1 MNRRS
6 GYKIMSKLITL
17 IKPLIHYIIFA
28 VVMGVLGFLCA
39 IFIPVFGVIGI
50 LTVLG
55 INFTFSIKTIFTVLI
70 LLAVFRGILRYGEQA
85 CNHYIAFRILAVI
98 RDKVFTVLRKLC
110 PAKLE
115 GEDKGNL
122 ISLITSDVELL
133 EVFYAHTISPILIA
147 LTVSIIMVLF
157 IGSFSPILGI
167 IAILAYFFVGVII
180 PVVNSKKIKNS
191 GLAYR
196 NKAGELN
203 SLFLDSLR
211 GLQELLQFS
220 FTEERKSEIAK
231 KTSESKALHKKLK
244 IGEISSRNFTEG
256 TVFVFNII
264 MIITASILYFNNKI
278 DFSEMVI
285 SITALVS
292 SYGPVIALSNLS
304 NNLAQT
310 LASGDRVISLLEEE
324 PVVAEIENGID
335 KNFDEIE
342 CKNLSFSYDSIKI
355 LDNISIKIEKN
366 KITGI
371 LGKSGCGKSTLLNL
385 LAGMLTPESG
395 TLLLN
400 GTPLTADSR
409 RHIGYMLQQDYLL
422 EWRSIWKNVLL
433 GLEIRHELTEE
444 SRAYA
449 KQLLKQYGLKKFSQ
463 SKPSQLSG
471 GMRQRAALV
480 RTLVLKPE
488 LLLLDEP
495 FSALDYQTRLSVS
508 NDIGSIIRK
517 EKKTAILVTHDLA
530 EAVSMADRVIIL
542 TARPGRIQ
550 RIVSVAFPTDL
561 TPMERRDHDDFKTYF
576 NLIWKELHHET
587 S

>member
-39 IFIPVFGVIGI
+39 IFIPVFGVIGV

-55 INFTFSIKTIFTVLI
+55 YNFTFSLKTIFTVLI
-70 LLAVFRGILRYGEQA
+70 LLAVFRGILRYG
-85 CNHYIAFRILAVI
+85 FRILAVI

-115 GEDKGNL
+115 GQDKGNL

-147 LTVSIIMVLF
+147 LMVSIIMVLF
-157 IGSFSPILGI
+157 IGSFSPMLGI

-220 FTEERKSEIAK
+220 FTEERKSEISK

-244 IGEISSRNFTEG
+244 AGEISSRNFTEG

-371 LGKSGCGKSTLLNL
+371 LGKSGCGKSTLLKL
-385 LAGMLTPESG
+385 IMRFWDRDSG
-395 TLLLN
+395 ELLLSE
-400 GTPLTADSR
+400 T
-409 RHIGYMLQQDYLL
+409 HIENINTRSLRKNESYCTQETYLFNDTIGNNIAIGKIGATK
-422 EWRSIWKNVLL
+422 E
-433 GLEIRHELTEE
+433 EIIK
-444 SRAYA
+444 SA
-449 KQLLKQYGLKKFSQ
+449 KQASIHQFISELPKGYDTPIGELGDR
-463 SKPSQLSG
+463 LSG
-471 GMRQRAALV
+471 GEKQRIGIARAFLSNAPV
-480 RTLVLKPE
+480 I
-488 LLLLDEP
+488 LLDEP
-495 FSALDYQTRLSVS
+495 TSNLDSL
-508 NDIGSIIRK
+508 N
-517 EKKTAILVTHDLA
+517 
-530 EAVSMADRVIIL
+530 EAIIL
-542 TARPGRIQ
+542 KALHNAKDKTIILISHRKSTLAIADHIYSMESGRN
-550 RIVSVAFPTDL
+550 S
-561 TPMERRDHDDFKTYF
+561 
-576 NLIWKELHHET
+576 
-587 S
+587 

>member
-115 GEDKGNL
+115 GQDKGNL

-147 LTVSIIMVLF
+147 LMVSIIMVLF
-157 IGSFSPILGI
+157 IGSFSPMLGI

-191 GLAYR
+191 GLTYR

-231 KTSESKALHKKLK
+231 K
-244 IGEISSRNFTEG
+244 

-371 LGKSGCGKSTLLNL
+371 LGKSGCGKSTLLKL
-385 LAGMLTPESG
+385 IMRFWDRDSG
-395 TLLLN
+395 ELLLSETPIEN
-400 GTPLTADSR
+400 INTRSLRKNESYCTQETYLFNDTIGNNIAIGKIGTTKD
-409 RHIGYMLQQDYLL
+409 
-422 EWRSIWKNVLL
+422 
-433 GLEIRHELTEE
+433 EIIK
-444 SRAYA
+444 AA
-449 KQLLKQYGLKKFSQ
+449 KQASIHQFISELPKGYDTPIGELGDR
-463 SKPSQLSG
+463 LSG
-471 GMRQRAALV
+471 GEKQRIGIARAFLSNAPV
-480 RTLVLKPE
+480 M
-488 LLLLDEP
+488 LLDEP
-495 FSALDYQTRLSVS
+495 TSNLDSL
-508 NDIGSIIRK
+508 N
-517 EKKTAILVTHDLA
+517 
-530 EAVSMADRVIIL
+530 EAIIL
-542 TARPGRIQ
+542 KALHNAKDKTIILISHRKSTLAIADHIYSMESGRN
-550 RIVSVAFPTDL
+550 S
-561 TPMERRDHDDFKTYF
+561 
-576 NLIWKELHHET
+576 
-587 S
+587 

>member
-167 IAILAYFFVGVII
+167 ISILAYFFVGVII

-220 FTEERKSEIAK
+220 FTEERKSEISK
-231 KTSESKALHKKLK
+231 KTSESKALNKKRK
-244 IGEISSRNFTEG
+244 AGEISSRNFTEG

-278 DFSEMVI
+278 NFSEMVI

-324 PVVAEIENGID
+324 PVVAEIEHGID

-371 LGKSGCGKSTLLNL
+371 LGKSGCGKSTLLKL
-385 LAGMLTPESG
+385 IMRFWDRDSG
-395 TLLLN
+395 ELLLSE
-400 GTPLTADSR
+400 TPIENINTRSLRKNESYCTQETYLFNDT
-409 RHIGYMLQQDYLL
+409 IGNNIAIGKIGATK
-422 EWRSIWKNVLL
+422 E
-433 GLEIRHELTEE
+433 EIIK
-444 SRAYA
+444 SA
-449 KQLLKQYGLKKFSQ
+449 KQASIHQFISELPKGYDTPIGELGDR
-463 SKPSQLSG
+463 LSG
-471 GMRQRAALV
+471 GEKQRIGIARAFLSNAPV
-480 RTLVLKPE
+480 M
-488 LLLLDEP
+488 LLDEP
-495 FSALDYQTRLSVS
+495 TSNLDSL
-508 NDIGSIIRK
+508 N
-517 EKKTAILVTHDLA
+517 
-530 EAVSMADRVIIL
+530 EAIIL
-542 TARPGRIQ
+542 KALHNAKDKTIILISHRKSTLAIADHIYSMESGRN
-550 RIVSVAFPTDL
+550 S
-561 TPMERRDHDDFKTYF
+561 
-576 NLIWKELHHET
+576 
-587 S
+587 

>member
-39 IFIPVFGVIGI
+39 IFIPVFGVIGV

-55 INFTFSIKTIFTVLI
+55 YNFTFSLKTIFTVLI

-115 GEDKGNL
+115 GQDKGNL

-147 LTVSIIMVLF
+147 LMVSIIMVLF
-157 IGSFSPILGI
+157 IGSFSPMLGI

-220 FTEERKSEIAK
+220 FTEERKSEISK

-244 IGEISSRNFTEG
+244 AGEISSRNFTEG

-371 LGKSGCGKSTLLNL
+371 LGKSGCGKSTLLKL
-385 LAGMLTPESG
+385 IMRFWDRDSG
-395 TLLLN
+395 ELLLSE
-400 GTPLTADSR
+400 T
-409 RHIGYMLQQDYLL
+409 HIENINTRSLRKNESYCTQETYLFNDTIGNNIAIGKIGATK
-422 EWRSIWKNVLL
+422 E
-433 GLEIRHELTEE
+433 EIIK
-444 SRAYA
+444 SA
-449 KQLLKQYGLKKFSQ
+449 KQASIHQFISELPNGYDTPIGELGDR
-463 SKPSQLSG
+463 LSG
-471 GMRQRAALV
+471 GEKQRIGIARAFLSNAPV
-480 RTLVLKPE
+480 I
-488 LLLLDEP
+488 LLDEP
-495 FSALDYQTRLSVS
+495 TSNLDSL
-508 NDIGSIIRK
+508 N
-517 EKKTAILVTHDLA
+517 
-530 EAVSMADRVIIL
+530 EAIIL
-542 TARPGRIQ
+542 KALHNAKDKTIILISHRKSTLAIADHIYSMESGRN
-550 RIVSVAFPTDL
+550 S
-561 TPMERRDHDDFKTYF
+561 
-576 NLIWKELHHET
+576 
-587 S
+587 